1 MNQTKVHVRATR
13 ETKFTVPRTSPC
25 TRVQHAMQ
33 RWKFHEK
40 NPWIRI
46 LNPIES
52 DPNRINANG
61 FLQPVDCVMVD
72 PDEEVRKFQYSIRV
86 AQGGGGPSSAMRRM
100 KDPMG
105 SMWRW
110 WHANDRKAGGS
121 DTAWDFRHFYHADGS
136 HTALPGYLLAVGAAG
151 LLFALL
157 LCAAVPRVAA
167 AVLRADRQCAADSA
181 KES

>member
-25 TRVQHAMQ
+25 TRVQHATVEIPRKESMDQDPQSDRIRSQSNQ
-33 RWKFHEK
+33 RQRL
-40 NPWIRI
+40 PPASR
-46 LNPIES
+46 L
-52 DPNRINANG
+52 
-61 FLQPVDCVMVD
+61 MVD